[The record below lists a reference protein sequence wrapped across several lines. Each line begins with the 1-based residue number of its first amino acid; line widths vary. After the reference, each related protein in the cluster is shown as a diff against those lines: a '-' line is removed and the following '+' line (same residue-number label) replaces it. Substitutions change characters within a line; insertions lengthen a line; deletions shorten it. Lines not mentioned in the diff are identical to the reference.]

1 MTKQQLRIIYMGTP
15 EFAVAPLQ
23 TLVEQGFNIV
33 AVVTVPDKPQGRGR
47 KIAPSPV
54 KEYAVEHNIPVLQP
68 EKLKNPEFL
77 DELKSYNADLQI
89 VVAFRMLP
97 EVVWAMPK
105 YGTFNLHAALLPQY
119 RGAAPINWAIIN
131 GETKTGVTTFL
142 LDKDIDTGRII
153 MQREI
158 PILPEDNI
166 GTLYD
171 KMMNIGKDVVVETVE
186 TIISGNYKS
195 IPQDTLIKKDT
206 VLRPAPK
213 IFKDD
218 CRLDFSKKCVELH
231 NLVRGLSPY
240 PAAFTTIKI
249 NGKDLNLK
257 VFETKPEPSANL
269 QPAGTIVT
277 DNKTFLKI
285 ACADG
290 YLIINDLQLEGK
302 KRMKV
307 AEFLRGVKL

>member
-218 CRLDFSKKCVELH
+218 CRLDFSKKGVELH

-240 PAAFTTIKI
+240 PAAFTTIKV

-269 QPAGTIVT
+269 LPAGTIVT

>member
-77 DELKSYNADLQI
+77 DELRSYNADLQI

-218 CRLDFSKKCVELH
+218 CRLDFSKKGVELH

-240 PAAFTTIKI
+240 PAAFTTIKV
-249 NGKDLNLK
+249 NDKDLNLK